1 MYGER
6 IMLNGSLITF
16 LAISCVVVIAAFY
29 VGLVSLKSA
38 KYELKW
44 IAVSAFSSILSVVF
58 YTCRIFVEQAG
69 SFLVLSSF
77 CFVAIAVAMYS
88 FMRFLIEYS
97 HVSKTRWAHYLL
109 QFFLI
114 ALLVDVLVWIVNPF
128 NGWALGCEPSSGL
141 VHLKTAQKG
150 FLYFYHHF
158 FALSMFLFSMGLLF
172 FRFFRAPKV
181 FCKRYQGLILSVAF
195 FILLNFLL
203 DKFTAIEL
211 DYSIHFYS
219 LLPICA
225 YWSCRYAIM
234 DILNYFKD
242 NVFENIEQGIVLF
255 DYKGTFIFK
264 NTKCE
269 QLVPCVQFNESL
281 HQDDFVKACNLK
293 LSESR
298 DVCSVQ
304 CYVAQNEKS
313 KPVRCDFR
321 KIRDGKGRLLGS
333 LFVLSDTVMKTDLLT
348 GFRSWESFRALVK
361 KDASSFIYP
370 LTLVVCDLN
379 NLSSLNNTKGRNAGD
394 QLLRDLADALR
405 NNFPQW
411 SYFVR
416 GEDAKLVVVS
426 NHMELDE
433 IEKIM
438 KNVKSSLNCKLQ
450 YAVDEV
456 ASQDSDI
463 VEVVDSASQTL
474 NQKKLL
480 DKGSAHSELL
490 TSLERALQECDSDTE
505 AHVRRTQR
513 MGAALGKRIGLTDKQ
528 QSNLSLLCL
537 LHDIGKIGIQLDIL
551 NKPGKLTEEE
561 WNYIKTHVHKGY
573 QIAKSS
579 KGLMQIADMIL
590 HHHERWDGKGYPD
603 GLKENEIPLLS
614 RIISV
619 VDAFDAMVSNRSYR
633 AAKSVD
639 EAIAELER
647 CSGTQFD
654 PYLVKEFVPICR
666 DMVGNVIPDEEKL
679 KTPADTASEQSK
691 GLKLDADSI
700 GHNVHRIVYS
710 RYVLNPHNVII
721 DVDDNFEKL
730 TGYSKEEVLER
741 RMAQQ
746 DLIPPEDLTEYLCFV
761 SESLAKNPIAYCEHR
776 LKRKDGTIIYVI
788 CIGKM
793 VYDSAS
799 HETRSEIIVTNSSE
813 TFAMEMMKN
822 EAKKRLLDLNPVD

>member
-1 MYGER
+1 MQD
-6 IMLNGSLITF
+6 GSLITF
-16 LAISCVVVIAAFY
+16 IVISLVVIGAAIY
-29 VGLVSLKSA
+29 AGLCSVKSQ

-44 IAVSAFSSILSVVF
+44 NAISAVFGVLSVVF
-58 YTCRIFVEQAG
+58 YMCRIYVDHPGKF
-69 SFLVLSSF
+69 SVLSSF
-77 CFVAIAVAMYS
+77 CFVSIVVAMYS
-88 FMRFLIEYS
+88 FMRFMMEYA
-97 HVSKTRWAHYLL
+97 HVSNTRWSRILL
-109 QFFLI
+109 QVILVALAFDCLI
-114 ALLVDVLVWIVNPF
+114 WIVNPF
-128 NGWALGCEPSSGL
+128 TGWALGCKPSLGIL
-141 VHLKTAQKG
+141 HLHTANKG
-150 FLYFYHHF
+150 VLYYYHHF
-158 FALSMFLFSMGLLF
+158 MALAMFLFSMGLVV

-181 FCKRYQGLILSVAF
+181 FKKRYQGILISVSF

-203 DKFTAIEL
+203 DMFTAVEL
-211 DYSIHFYS
+211 DYSIHFYC

-225 YWSCRYAIM
+225 YVSYRYAVM
-234 DILNYFKD
+234 DVLNYFKD

-255 DYKGTFIFK
+255 DYKGSFIFH
-264 NTKCE
+264 NTKSAH
-269 QLVPCVQFNESL
+269 LVPSVNFNEL
-281 HQDDFVKACNLK
+281 LRQEEFVKACNIK
-293 LSESR
+293 LLTSR
-298 DVCSVQ
+298 DVYSVQ
-304 CYVAQNEKS
+304 CYIPQNEKS
-313 KPVRCDFR
+313 KSVRCDYR
-321 KIRDGKGRLLGS
+321 KIRDGKGRELAN

-348 GFRSWESFRALVK
+348 GFRSWESFKALVEK
-361 KDASSFIYP
+361 ESSSFIYP
-370 LTLVVCDLN
+370 LTLIVCDLN
-379 NLSSLNNTKGRNAGD
+379 NLSVLNNTKGRNAGD
-394 QLLRDLADALR
+394 RMLRDLADALR
-405 NNFPQW
+405 ENFPQW

-416 GEDAKLVVVS
+416 GEDAKLIVLA

-433 IEKIM
+433 IENIM
-438 KNVKSSLNCKLQ
+438 KNIKAALNCKLQ

-456 ASQDSDI
+456 ESHDSDI
-463 VEVVDSASQTL
+463 LEVVDSASQTL
-474 NQKKLL
+474 SQKKLM

-537 LHDIGKIGIQLDIL
+537 LHDIGKIGVPLDIL
-551 NKPGKLTEEE
+551 NKPGKLTDDE

-579 KGLMQIADMIL
+579 KGLNQIADMIL

-603 GLKENEIPLLS
+603 GLKQEEIPLLS
-614 RIISV
+614 RIIGV

-647 CSGTQFD
+647 CAGTQFD

-666 DMVGNVIPDEEKL
+666 SMVGNVIPDEEKL

-691 GLKLDADSI
+691 ALKREPGTV
-700 GHNVHRIVYS
+700 GHNVHKIVYS

-730 TGYSKEEVLER
+730 TGYSREDIKEHQ
-741 RMAQQ
+741 MQQQ

-761 SESLAKNPIAYCEHR
+761 AESLANNPIAYCEHR

-793 VYDSAS
+793 IYDSAS
-799 HETRSEIIVTNSSE
+799 RETRSEIIVTNSSE

-822 EAKKRLLDLNPVD
+822 EAKKRLLDLNPVNK